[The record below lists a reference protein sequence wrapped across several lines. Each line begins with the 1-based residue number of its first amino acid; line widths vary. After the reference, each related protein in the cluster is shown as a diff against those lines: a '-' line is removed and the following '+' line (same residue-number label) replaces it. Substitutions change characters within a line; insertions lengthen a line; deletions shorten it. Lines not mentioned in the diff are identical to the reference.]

1 MNSGSKQSDQD
12 QRQQTTQGDER
23 RKSQSDTDAKGDA
36 KSVRQS
42 DGQKYR
48 EDTRRVESP
57 TPAEDERGD
66 NAPQGR
72 AGKAIVHPDDEFVD
86 DPQEE
91 TAKRT
96 NR

>member
-1 MNSGSKQSDQD
+1 MKPGNKQSDQD
-12 QRQQTTQGDER
+12 QRQQTTQTIER
-23 RKSQSDTDAKGDA
+23 KTSQSDTNGRLQPE
-36 KSVRQS
+36 SQ
-42 DGQKYR
+42 QYR

-57 TPAEDERGD
+57 KPTEDERGD

-91 TAKRT
+91 TAQRT

>member
-1 MNSGSKQSDQD
+1 MKPGNKQSDQD
-12 QRQQTTQGDER
+12 QRQQTMQGDER
-23 RKSQSDTDAKGDA
+23 RNSQSETDAKG
-36 KSVRQS
+36 VRQS
-42 DGQKYR
+42 DGQTYR

-57 TPAEDERGD
+57 KPTEDERGD

-91 TAKRT
+91 TAQRT